1 MKRRSFSH
9 SRSDQDGLLQAA
21 YTRGSA
27 SSAAPLMVLCD
38 AAHSRRRRAKGSLC
52 IVLQPASDADPSN
65 DLLERLLQLIEDAFY
80 DTPGS
85 ATRGLRSALITANSA
100 VYEHNLKVDDPG
112 KLLVGINLALIR
124 DDEVFLSCVGPAF
137 TLVVGSG
144 QTQRFP
150 ERSVWLDNPGPSSYE
165 QTQDP
170 PAGQRDQVE
179 PSLASA
185 HLGPNDTLLMCSPWA
200 ASLIS
205 QQAAAGSL
213 DPAALAGPGALQERA
228 VLFARGPLANA
239 AQASSLPPSADTPTA
254 SEQQAPIEPTQPSVP
269 VEPEPEPET
278 PQEAPTATISRSTQ
292 QPPLQTEA
300 PPSEPEPDDLS
311 LPPWEEPAQP
321 VIPASP
327 EPYVPDEV
335 EIGIEPDPA
344 PRPAPRQ
351 RIDLDGLR
359 ADVSGRAKRL
369 KEGAGQT
376 LDRLLPSSLPQRPDV
391 ADKATGQ
398 LALSGKALVLI
409 AMVIPLVM
417 VFIVVM
423 MRVQY
428 TRIRREQFDSVQSL
442 ALSKYDAALQ
452 SDSSDYMRQGLYDAL
467 ATAEEGLAI
476 APDDEEL
483 GDLKRRIL
491 HELDSVDNIERLYHF
506 WRLTPLDDLATSP
519 TDGSRI
525 VLHDIDLYL
534 LNRGSDTVYRFLL
547 NSAGDALQEA
557 QDVTP
562 LIAKGD
568 SVGSIQVGD
577 LVDIAWLDD
586 SGRRKEP
593 EFVALERNGSLIGY
607 DPQKGLALHPVANS
621 DAWLKPQA
629 LGGYMGN
636 LYILDPLL
644 GRIFKYEPEAD
655 AYTNPPGDYVQSGTY
670 IDLTGA
676 VDMAIDGHVYL
687 LYADGQILKLYEGNN
702 VPFAIQGLPTP
713 MKSPCAICASGDPE
727 SEDEDGFLYIADAGN
742 ERIVQLTKEG
752 QYVRQFRENT
762 TEGYLSNLQGIHV
775 DEASQR
781 MFVVS
786 NGALWLARVPDLNE

>member
-1 MKRRSFSH
+1 MKRRSFAQ
-9 SRSDQDGLLQAA
+9 SRSDHDDMLQVAFS
-21 YTRGSA
+21 RGNAISPT
-27 SSAAPLMVLCD
+27 PLMAFCD
-38 AAHSRRRRAKGSLC
+38 TANSRKRRAKGSLC
-52 IVLQPASDADPSN
+52 ILLQPTPDGDPS
-65 DLLERLLQLIEDAFY
+65 DELLERLLQLIEDAFY

-85 ATRGLRSALITANSA
+85 ATRGLRSALIAANSA
-100 VYEHNLKVDDPG
+100 VYEHNVKTLEAA
-112 KLLVGINLALIR
+112 KLLVGINLALVR
-124 DDEVFLSCVGPAF
+124 DGEVYFSCIGPAY

-144 QTQRFP
+144 EAQRFP
-150 ERSVWLDNPGPSSYE
+150 ERSVWLDSPGPSAYE

-170 PAGQRDQVE
+170 PAGLREQIE

-185 HLGPNDTLLMCSPWA
+185 PLGPNDTLLMCSPWA
-200 ASLIS
+200 ASMLTD
-205 QQAAAGSL
+205 QTAAGGL
-213 DPAALAGPGALQERA
+213 DPSALTARAASQART
-228 VLFARGPLANA
+228 VLFARGPLAGG
-239 AQASSLPPSADTPTA
+239 AQSSPVASVDQPPLPSDPH
-254 SEQQAPIEPTQPSVP
+254 ERVEAPHPAPP
-269 VEPEPEPET
+269 VEPAPEPGLSVERPQPAISRYSEPEPVHTDAVPPEPEPDT
-278 PQEAPTATISRSTQ
+278 FA
-292 QPPLQTEA
+292 
-300 PPSEPEPDDLS
+300 
-311 LPPWEEPAQP
+311 LPPWEEPSQP
-321 VIPASP
+321 IAPPSP
-327 EPYVPDEV
+327 EPYEPDKV
-335 EIGIEPDPA
+335 EIA
-344 PRPAPRQ
+344 PGPVHRPAPGQ
-351 RIDLDGLR
+351 RIDLGDLR
-359 ADVSGRAKRL
+359 ADVSNRASRL
-369 KEGAGQT
+369 KNGAGQT
-376 LDRLLPSSLPQRPDV
+376 LDRLLPTGLPQRPAV
-391 ADKATGQ
+391 ADKASSQ

-428 TRIRREQFDSVQSL
+428 TRIRKEQFESVQSL

-452 SDSSDYMRQGLYDAL
+452 SDSTAYRRQGLYDAL

-476 APDDEEL
+476 APDDEDL

-547 NSAGDALQEA
+547 NAAGDALQEA
-557 QDVTP
+557 QEATP

-568 SVGSIQVGD
+568 RLGGIQVGD

-607 DPQKGLALHPVANS
+607 DPQYGLALHPVANS
-621 DAWLKPQA
+621 DTWLKPQA

-644 GRIFKYEPEAD
+644 GRIFKYEPEND
-655 AYTNPPGDYVQSGTY
+655 AYTNSPGDYVRSGTY
-670 IDLTGA
+670 VDLTGA

-687 LYADGQILKLYEGNN
+687 LYADGQVLKLYEGNI

-727 SEDEDGFLYIADAGN
+727 SEDDEGYLYIADAGN

-762 TEGYLSNLQGIHV
+762 AEGYLGNLQGIHV
-775 DEASQR
+775 DETSQR
-781 MFVVS
+781 MFIVS